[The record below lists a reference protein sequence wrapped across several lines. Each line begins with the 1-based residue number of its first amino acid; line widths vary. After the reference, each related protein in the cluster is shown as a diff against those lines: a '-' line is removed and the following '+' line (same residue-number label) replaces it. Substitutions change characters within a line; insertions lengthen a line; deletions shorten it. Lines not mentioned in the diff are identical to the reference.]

1 MQVKHKNTIK
11 RVVDV
16 GLTITLLCLMAYQVT
31 GEALH
36 EWLGIGMTMLVII
49 HQILNFK
56 WYGALFKG
64 KYHALRILQTAVNVL
79 LLLSF
84 AITALCGMAMSGHA
98 VPFLYGMLP
107 VSFASQFH
115 LSLSHWAFALMGLH
129 LGIHIPLMTAK
140 LKGKKKNVLSSI
152 FCVVGAAGLFFFLKN
167 GLYNYLFFRVPF
179 AFLDYEKPA
188 ALVFAENI
196 TILLFFAFI
205 GMQAAELCKRLKRK
219 GNSKKS
225 LLSVLLMI
233 ISIVIGSILFATSG
247 GS

>member
-1 MQVKHKNTIK
+1 MQVKRKNTIK

-16 GLTITLLCLMAYQVT
+16 GLTVTLLCLMAYQVT

-36 EWLGIGMTMLVII
+36 EWLGIGVTMLVII

-56 WYGALFKG
+56 WYGTLFKG

-84 AITALCGMAMSGHA
+84 AIIALCGMAMSGHA

-107 VSFASQFH
+107 VSFARQFY
-115 LSLSHWAFALMGLH
+115 LSLSHWAFTLMGLH

-140 LKGKKKNVLSSI
+140 LKGKKKIVLSSV
-152 FCVVGAAGLFFFLKN
+152 FCAIGTAGLFFFLKN
-167 GLYNYLFFRVPF
+167 GLYNYLLFKVPF
-179 AFLDYEKPA
+179 AFLDYEKSPII
-188 ALVFAENI
+188 VFAENI
-196 TILLFFAFI
+196 FILLFFAFI
-205 GMQAAELCKRLKRK
+205 GMQAAEFCKQLKRK
-219 GNSKKS
+219 RNSKKS